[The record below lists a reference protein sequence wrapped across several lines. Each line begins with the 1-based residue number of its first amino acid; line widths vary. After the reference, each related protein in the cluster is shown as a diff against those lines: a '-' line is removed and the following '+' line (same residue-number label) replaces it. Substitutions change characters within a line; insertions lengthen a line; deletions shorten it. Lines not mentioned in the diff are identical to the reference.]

1 MVYNFVSF
9 SYCKDRSIFEFV
21 NRKIILKIYIAIIW
35 TYRKGRGLL
44 NVASFIIK
52 RCCELAK
59 VNKFL

>member
-1 MVYNFVSF
+1 MVCKFVLF

-21 NRKIILKIYIAIIW
+21 NRIIIFKIYIAIIW
-35 TYRKGRGLL
+35 TYRKVDGLR
-44 NVASFIIK
+44 NVTSFIIK